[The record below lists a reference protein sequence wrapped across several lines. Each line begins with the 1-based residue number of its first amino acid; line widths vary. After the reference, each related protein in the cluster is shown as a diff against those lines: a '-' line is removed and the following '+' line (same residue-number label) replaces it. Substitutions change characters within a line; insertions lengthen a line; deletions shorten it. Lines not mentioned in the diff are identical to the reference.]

1 MDLSHYLLNDF
12 SEYET
17 LKEKYGEALVNDFV
31 DRMHTALASLKP
43 GHMFNITTQPDG
55 TVRPESHLEI
65 LVKICCMWIHGNRE
79 YELSNDCN
87 RIRRIL

>member
-1 MDLSHYLLNDF
+1 MDLSHYLLNDI
-12 SEYET
+12 SEYEA
-17 LKEKYGEALVNDFV
+17 LKGKYGETLVNDFAN
-31 DRMHTALASLKP
+31 RMFSALTSLKP

-55 TVRPESHLEI
+55 TVRPEFHLEI
-65 LVKICCMWIHGNRE
+65 LVKICCIWIIGHRE